1 LEFNYSSFNIY
12 WKLIDNTNKNLQQE
26 IDKQKLYDD
35 SKIIIESDLCILW
48 SKDIEKIIFINS
60 FDYSNNYLIKNL
72 IKDIDPY
79 KIHYDMYCFNWLS
92 LNNEQLNKILKTKIV
107 IKDKTVKYD
116 VISWI
121 LKENTKWW
129 IYRIKFTKEFWQGNV
144 LEYEWCLNWNF
155 DNTNKILQKYTSSY
169 IVDQKQSFLTNN
181 NINCQF
187 SSIDNVYTFVKNID
201 VRKVYNDVFKDKQ
214 RFNDNAI
221 KWQFSENYN
230 KSIDDLFLRINNRE
244 FKLYNNVSDKKIES
258 LLLTLSD
265 LFNNSTFQQKI
276 LY

>member
-1 LEFNYSSFNIY
+1 MRKSNLILILLVFFAISVWVAYSLYWKIQTINIIQQEKQNQWDNLKNTFSNNIESTWKLIDINNLTWVLNTWNLNSWDINIY

-129 IYRIKFTKEFWQGNV
+129 IYRIEFTKEF
-144 LEYEWCLNWNF
+144 
-155 DNTNKILQKYTSSY
+155 
-169 IVDQKQSFLTNN
+169 
-181 NINCQF
+181 
-187 SSIDNVYTFVKNID
+187 
-201 VRKVYNDVFKDKQ
+201 
-214 RFNDNAI
+214 
-221 KWQFSENYN
+221 
-230 KSIDDLFLRINNRE
+230 
-244 FKLYNNVSDKKIES
+244 
-258 LLLTLSD
+258 
-265 LFNNSTFQQKI
+265 
-276 LY
+276 